1 MVDNHFFEILPP
13 AEAKTKSRFR
23 NSSLVVFFVTKS
35 WPFQII
41 FFHSERSD
49 ESKTNSDSG
58 KSRCSRIL
66 SNSDPTAPQ
75 DPKTATFNGLLGK
88 NGDCLT
94 L

>member
-23 NSSLVVFFVTKS
+23 NSSLVVFFVTNS
-35 WPFQII
+35 SPFQII
-41 FFHSERSD
+41 YYPSERAD
-49 ESKTNSDSG
+49 ESKTNSDIG

-66 SNSDPTAPQ
+66 SNSDPTAPE
-75 DPKTATFNGLLGK
+75 DPKTATFNSLLGK

>member
-23 NSSLVVFFVTKS
+23 NSSLVVFFVTNYS
-35 WPFQII
+35 PFQII
-41 FFHSERSD
+41 FFPSERSD
-49 ESKTNSDSG
+49 ESKTNSDIG

-66 SNSDPTAPQ
+66 SNSDPTAPE

>member
-13 AEAKTKSRFR
+13 AEAKTKSRFL
-23 NSSLVVFFVTKS
+23 NSSLVVFFVTNS
-35 WPFQII
+35 SSFQII
-41 FFHSERSD
+41 FFPSDRSD
-49 ESKTNSDSG
+49 ESKTNSDIG
-58 KSRCSRIL
+58 KSRCSRIF
-66 SNSDPTAPQ
+66 SNSDPTAPE